1 MTEALER
8 AAAGALA
15 EVTNQFNKWKD
26 KLLARPLK
34 FIGTLMDRANI
45 AKEFIT
51 SFCNFS
57 FKIVCDL
64 NINLQGFSQ
73 LLIPIKVLLCIID
86 VICNLF
92 NPFQLPFAIIRLFEC
107 LYDLILLLP
116 QISIPVMFFN
126 LLLHL
131 LDLLECLIVKI
142 LNLFI
147 VINLFI
153 DAIVAILDNPENIS
167 FRELMVLEELLL
179 KYVVSV
185 EADLELL
192 TPVLQV
198 IAIFLQLLQLTFR
211 FPCSINPNS
220 ISAPCGIDGFEVGA
234 MVSGMIAEKTGSEP
248 HATYIF
254 KKEYLIP
261 ISQPFTK
268 IDSKIAIPPSY
279 DNATEPVRGSIAFD
293 GTDAVEGNLYELS
306 YFNSDSLRK
315 KDSSFNPETDDIK
328 DITTD
333 TYISL
338 SASYTKRRKTF
349 ESVQSVIFKFN
360 TRTWKSA
367 ILPNIFDQQVI
378 DETKGFDTPVVLLSK
393 NSESLYIANN
403 SSYGS
408 FYSLLDGKEMMT
420 TPIDGVAS
428 IVPLTLDIVQDG
440 VTVQRIFNT
449 IPSMLLLDEEF
460 NVYVVNEGGIIFGE
474 YKDLD
479 GNIVTGITEIRATV
493 INKQSST
500 PDAFD
505 KEDEV
510 IGTDPE
516 ADEDGVVP
524 DDAVPVTKSIF
535 SLPQL
540 YFVDTR
546 VAAESIQAK
555 CETSSINQIPL
566 DLSGDGGIGEVE
578 KMSGCLNDFLS
589 SITSQTNQIKSD
601 LSLGKVPSKISEEK
615 VSTAYGVLVDC
626 TNDSI
631 NNICSIVVN
640 PLNTSFFLLADDDE
654 TPILPD
660 TSIPVEILSG
670 FQASGPVF
678 TGAREYAAGIGDAA
692 TVTIGNLAIVEI
704 IPRDSYDNLIY
715 YDLSSKTRIEI
726 ISDSTGSAEIK
737 LSPTDSNDQNYLVY
751 NEVTKSYTASI
762 TALNPGEVKIKAS
775 ICNNPIQAL
784 TYSDL
789 VANDS
794 GSGEV
799 GCVPDSNNAAPD
811 SGNNPLGALTR
822 INRVLTITFVSPEL
836 VQTVITDFGMGDTII
851 TQPQVF
857 GTNLE
862 N

>member
-1 MTEALER
+1 M
-8 AAAGALA
+8 
-15 EVTNQFNKWKD
+15 D
-26 KLLARPLK
+26 K
-34 FIGTLMDRANI
+34 ANI

-57 FKIVCDL
+57 FKIVGDL
-64 NINLQGFSQ
+64 TVNLQGFSQ

-92 NPFQLPFAIIRLFEC
+92 NPFQLPSAIIRLFEC

-126 LLLHL
+126 LLVHL

-153 DAIVAILDNPENIS
+153 DAIINLTEDPRGVN
-167 FRELMVLEELLL
+167 FRDLMILEELLL
-179 KYVVSV
+179 KYVISV
-185 EADLELL
+185 EADMELM
-192 TPVLQV
+192 TPITQVL
-198 IAIFLQLLQLTFR
+198 AIFLQLLQLTFR

-220 ISAPCGIDGFEVGA
+220 IDAPCGIDGFEVGS

-248 HATYIF
+248 HAEYIF

-268 IDSKIAIPPSY
+268 VTSESATPPSY
-279 DNATEPVRGSIAFD
+279 TEATEPVRGSIAFD
-293 GTDAVEGNLYELS
+293 GTESVDGNLYDLS
-306 YFNSDSLRK
+306 YFNPKSLRK
-315 KDSSFNPETDDIK
+315 KDSSFNPETDDEE

-360 TRTWKSA
+360 SRTWKSA
-367 ILPNIFDQQVI
+367 ILPDLVDQQVI
-378 DETKGFDTPVVLLSK
+378 DEFGAFDTPVVLLSK
-393 NSESLYIANN
+393 SSESIYIADD
-403 SSYGS
+403 SAYGN

-420 TPIDGVAS
+420 TPVDGVAS
-428 IVPLTLDIVQDG
+428 ITPLVIDVVQGG
-440 VTVQRIFNT
+440 VTVERTFNT

-460 NVYVVNEGGIIFGE
+460 NVYVVNEGGIIFGT

-479 GNIVTGITEIRATV
+479 GNTVTGITEIRATI

-510 IGTDPE
+510 IGSNPA
-516 ADEDGVVP
+516 ADEDGIIP
-524 DDAVPVTKSIF
+524 DGAVPITKSIF

-578 KMSGCLNDFLS
+578 KMSVCIRDFLS
-589 SITSQTNQIKSD
+589 AIINQTNQIKTD
-601 LSLGKVPSKISEEK
+601 LSLGKVPSKVSEEK
-615 VSTAYGVLVDC
+615 VSLAYGTLVDC

-631 NNICSIVVN
+631 GNICSIVVN
-640 PLNTSFFLLADDDE
+640 PLNTSFLLLADNDE
-654 TPILPD
+654 TPILQD
-660 TSIPVEILSG
+660 ISLSTEILSG

-692 TVTIGNLAIVEI
+692 TVTVGNLAIVEI

-715 YDLSSKTRIEI
+715 YDLSSKIKIEI
-726 ISDSTGSAEIK
+726 VSDSTGSAEIK

-751 NEVTKSYTASI
+751 NEVTQSYTASI
-762 TALNPGEVKIKAS
+762 VASSPGEVKIKSS

-789 VANDS
+789 VVADQPDKI
-794 GSGEV
+794 
-799 GCVPDSNNAAPD
+799 GCVPDSNNTTTD
-811 SGNNPLGALTR
+811 SGNIPLGALTR
-822 INRVLTITFVSPEL
+822 INRILTINFISAEP
-836 VQTVITDFGMGDTII
+836 VQTIITDFGIGDTII
-851 TQPQVF
+851 TEPQLF
-857 GTNLE
+857 GSNLE

>member
-1 MTEALER
+1 
-8 AAAGALA
+8 
-15 EVTNQFNKWKD
+15 
-26 KLLARPLK
+26 
-34 FIGTLMDRANI
+34 
-45 AKEFIT
+45 
-51 SFCNFS
+51 
-57 FKIVCDL
+57 
-64 NINLQGFSQ
+64 
-73 LLIPIKVLLCIID
+73 
-86 VICNLF
+86 
-92 NPFQLPFAIIRLFEC
+92 
-107 LYDLILLLP
+107 
-116 QISIPVMFFN
+116 
-126 LLLHL
+126 
-131 LDLLECLIVKI
+131 
-142 LNLFI
+142 
-147 VINLFI
+147 
-153 DAIVAILDNPENIS
+153 
-167 FRELMVLEELLL
+167 
-179 KYVVSV
+179 
-185 EADLELL
+185 
-192 TPVLQV
+192 
-198 IAIFLQLLQLTFR
+198 
-211 FPCSINPNS
+211 
-220 ISAPCGIDGFEVGA
+220 
-234 MVSGMIAEKTGSEP
+234 MIALV
-248 HATYIF
+248 AR
-254 KKEYLIP
+254 
-261 ISQPFTK
+261 ISP
-268 IDSKIAIPPSY
+268 A
-279 DNATEPVRGSIAFD
+279 
-293 GTDAVEGNLYELS
+293 
-306 YFNSDSLRK
+306 
-315 KDSSFNPETDDIK
+315 
-328 DITTD
+328 
-333 TYISL
+333 
-338 SASYTKRRKTF
+338 
-349 ESVQSVIFKFN
+349 
-360 TRTWKSA
+360 
-367 ILPNIFDQQVI
+367 
-378 DETKGFDTPVVLLSK
+378 
-393 NSESLYIANN
+393 
-403 SSYGS
+403 
-408 FYSLLDGKEMMT
+408 
-420 TPIDGVAS
+420 
-428 IVPLTLDIVQDG
+428 
-440 VTVQRIFNT
+440 
-449 IPSMLLLDEEF
+449 
-460 NVYVVNEGGIIFGE
+460 
-474 YKDLD
+474 
-479 GNIVTGITEIRATV
+479 
-493 INKQSST
+493 
-500 PDAFD
+500 
-505 KEDEV
+505 
-510 IGTDPE
+510 
-516 ADEDGVVP
+516 VP

-615 VSTAYGVLVDC
+615 VSAAYGVLVDC

-631 NNICSIVVN
+631 SNICSIVVN

-692 TVTIGNLAIVEI
+692 TVTLGNLASVEI

-851 TQPQVF
+851 TQPQLF